1 MNVPFLDLSWQSKQI
16 AGTLAPRWQA
26 ILDKTAYINGPD
38 VKVFEENLARYLG
51 VRHAIGVAN
60 GTDALILSMKALG
73 IGPGDEVITIPTT
86 FFASASAVAHVG
98 ATPVFCDID
107 PVTRN
112 FDMAKLLAAVT
123 SRTKAVIPVHLY
135 GQPVDMTS
143 LVSLARE
150 KGLLVIEDACQAQ
163 GGEWAGK
170 KAGSFGNVACFSFY
184 PGKNLGAYG
193 DAGGITT
200 DDDEVAATLRKL
212 RDHGMPRKYE
222 HELLGYNSRL
232 DTLQAAV
239 LDEKL
244 AKLDE
249 WNGLRTKAA
258 DLYLSLLQG
267 VASIVTYPQR
277 EGSKAVWHLFV
288 IRVTDE
294 AQAHGKTRDALAQYL
309 NEQGIGT
316 NIHYPYPLHLVPAFS
331 HLGYRKGDF
340 PEAESFA
347 SSILSLPIY
356 PGISEEQIRYVADHV
371 QRFFA

>member
-16 AGTLAPRWQA
+16 AGSLAPRWQA

-38 VKVFEENLARYLG
+38 VKAFEENFARYLG
-51 VRHAIGVAN
+51 VKHAIGVAN
-60 GTDALILSMKALG
+60 GTDALILTMKALG
-73 IGPGDEVITIPTT
+73 IGPGDEAIAIPTT
-86 FFASASAVAHVG
+86 FFASASAIAHVG

-107 PVTRN
+107 PETRN
-112 FDMAKLLAAVT
+112 FDMDKLRASVT
-123 SRTKAVIPVHLY
+123 SRTKAIIPVHLY
-135 GQPVDMTS
+135 GQPVDMSS
-143 LVSLARE
+143 LMPLAKE

-163 GGEWAGK
+163 GGKWAGK
-170 KAGSFGNVACFSFY
+170 KAGSFGNAACFSFY

-193 DAGGITT
+193 DAGGIAT
-200 DDDEVAATLRKL
+200 DDDQVAATLRML

-244 AKLDE
+244 SRLDE
-249 WNGLRTKAA
+249 WNGLRAKAA
-258 DLYLSLLQG
+258 DLYLSLLNDTPD
-267 VASIVTYPQR
+267 VITYPQI
-277 EGSKAVWHLFV
+277 EGSLAVWHLFV

-294 AQAHGKTRDALAQYL
+294 ALARGKTRDALARYL

-331 HLGYRKGDF
+331 HLGYRQGDF
-340 PEAESFA
+340 PEAERFA
-347 SSILSLPIY
+347 AAILSLPIY
-356 PGISEEQIRYVADHV
+356 PGITDEQIRYVADHV